1 MKLKT
6 ILIRLSLLGSLILA
20 GCATPKVSYVD
31 PNATNTLTTN
41 FTQNDLRATAQD
53 MATQLIQTGK
63 INSCASY
70 TISPVKNSTDQYVD
84 TSVMTNAMA
93 DKLSNSTA
101 VKSTYVLSKDE
112 MGNQMDELGR
122 QNQSGLYDQSTTA
135 KTGKMRGAQCRID
148 GKLTSDTS
156 VGTDGKTKL
165 VAYTFFVQVFNVQQ
179 GAAIWRNSKNISKD
193 LSY

>member
-6 ILIRLSLLGSLILA
+6 TLIIGSLILA

-179 GAAIWRNSKNISKD
+179 GAAIWRNSKNISKG